1 MAASVGPGEGA
12 SSLDDGSDPFV
23 SRPTIAPPASTR
35 PRYSHFDTQL
45 FALGPGAS
53 PEQAQRVLEAH
64 LADTER
70 RLEETGKLGNA
81 LVQQRME
88 LVEKLKEVEKLKAEG
103 ELTAELR
110 QRLVEIE
117 KEFHDVARE
126 SARAFLPKQRIP
138 SNEAAAAAGSP
149 FVPDAKA
156 GGRVS
161 IYSWLLYVTSRAKH
175 R

>member
-1 MAASVGPGEGA
+1 MAKTFAPGGGLP
-12 SSLDDGSDPFV
+12 SLDDGADPFV
-23 SRPTIAPPASTR
+23 SRPTIAPAASNR

-53 PEQAQRVLEAH
+53 PEQAQRALEAH

-70 RLEETGKLGNA
+70 RLNEASKLGNA

-88 LVEKLKEVEKLKAEG
+88 LTERLKEVEKLKADG
-103 ELTAELR
+103 ELTTELK
-110 QRLVEIE
+110 QKLVEIE
-117 KEFHDVARE
+117 KDFHDVARE

-138 SNEAAAAAGSP
+138 SNEAAAAGSP

-161 IYSWLLYVTSRAKH
+161 VISLGLRNLAC
-175 R
+175 